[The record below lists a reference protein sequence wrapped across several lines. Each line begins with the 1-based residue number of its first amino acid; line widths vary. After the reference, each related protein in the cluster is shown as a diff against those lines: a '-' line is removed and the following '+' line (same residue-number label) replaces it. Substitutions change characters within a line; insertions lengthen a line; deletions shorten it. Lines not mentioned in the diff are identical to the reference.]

1 MQGCMRQTIG
11 VNGSNK
17 IRQTARH
24 MPKTSWAYAGTERKG
39 KKVGNMEKGLKM
51 EEIDRII
58 AESILDTCS
67 VDIHLGFMENL
78 KILEAALEEDGAK
91 NSGLAAMF
99 LSCIMT
105 AQTNATNIMRA
116 AFYKLFCG
124 ETEEPNTAENGNTGG
139 NEDVLGQ

>member
-1 MQGCMRQTIG
+1 MAAIK
-11 VNGSNK
+11 NK
-17 IRQTARH
+17 IGKTARH
-24 MPKTSWAYAGTERKG
+24 MPKTSWAYANTKWKG
-39 KKVGNMEKGLKM
+39 KKVDNMEKGLKM

>member
-1 MQGCMRQTIG
+1 MAAIK
-11 VNGSNK
+11 NK
-17 IRQTARH
+17 IGKTARH
-24 MPKTSWAYAGTERKG
+24 MPKTSRAYAGTERKG

-105 AQTNATNIMRA
+105 AQANAINTMRGVL
-116 AFYKLFCG
+116 YRLFCG
-124 ETEEPNTAENGNTGG
+124 EEETKTGNGDSKQYRYRG
-139 NEDVLGQ
+139 NEDVFNK

>member
-1 MQGCMRQTIG
+1 
-11 VNGSNK
+11 
-17 IRQTARH
+17 
-24 MPKTSWAYAGTERKG
+24 
-39 KKVGNMEKGLKM
+39 MEKGLKM

>member
-1 MQGCMRQTIG
+1 MAAIK
-11 VNGSNK
+11 NK
-17 IRQTARH
+17 IGKTARH
-24 MPKTSWAYAGTERKG
+24 MPKTSRAYANTKWKG
-39 KKVGNMEKGLKM
+39 KKVDNMEKGLKM

>member
-1 MQGCMRQTIG
+1 MRQTTG

-39 KKVGNMEKGLKM
+39 KKVGNMEKKLKR
-51 EEIDRII
+51 EDIDRITK
-58 AESILDTCS
+58 ESFIEAGGGEIDS
-67 VDIHLGFMENL
+67 QFMGNL
-78 KILEAALEEDGAK
+78 KKLEAAFKEDGVKDEPMAT
-91 NSGLAAMF
+91 MF
-99 LSCIMT
+99 LSSIMT
-105 AQTNATNIMRA
+105 AQANAINTMRGVL
-116 AFYKLFCG
+116 YKLFCG